1 MVDYV
6 FDSTNSFFNTGRAI
20 SDFTAGTVKVKAD
33 GHLISTG
40 DFSVVGDL
48 NWTITILGSIGTYA
62 AAKAGIFL
70 GSPGLA
76 IASSLII
83 SADGDLFGTNV
94 GLYVQHRTNVVNAG
108 SISATTGDGI
118 LETANAIGNYKITN
132 SGIIVGGNNGMSLL
146 GAGIHTT
153 YFQEQTRTSITAS
166 QRQ

>member
-83 SADGDLFGTNV
+83 GADGDLFGTNV

-132 SGIIVGGNNGMSLL
+132 SGI
-146 GAGIHTT
+146 HTT